1 MHLGGLGMALT
12 KYKLGDLIEQRREK
26 YSCDEELP
34 IRGVSREGFIMPK
47 QDGADLSI
55 YNVYYR
61 YDFVFNPARMELNS
75 IALNLY
81 WDKAICSSLYEIF
94 YVTRTDI
101 LLPEY
106 LNLFIKRDEFARKCW
121 FEAVGSARNYF
132 RVADLSEFEI
142 ELPSIEVQK
151 KYVDIYN
158 AMVSNQE
165 CYERGLEDLRTVCEG
180 YLDNL
185 RATLPHKRIGE
196 YIEISENKN
205 DASIYNLDDVRGVSI
220 EKRFIET
227 KANMDGV
234 DLKPYYVV
242 KPTEFAYVTVTSRN
256 GEKISMAYNDS
267 MDTYICSSSYI
278 VFKSKSED
286 ELSSRYLR
294 IYFERSEFNRYARFH
309 SWGSARETFD
319 YAELE
324 DVHIPIPDIKVQ
336 NAIADI
342 FEAYTNR
349 RSINEKLKSQIKDIC
364 PILIKGSIEEARK
377 GHSNGKIKRL

>member
-377 GHSNGKIKRL
+377 GA